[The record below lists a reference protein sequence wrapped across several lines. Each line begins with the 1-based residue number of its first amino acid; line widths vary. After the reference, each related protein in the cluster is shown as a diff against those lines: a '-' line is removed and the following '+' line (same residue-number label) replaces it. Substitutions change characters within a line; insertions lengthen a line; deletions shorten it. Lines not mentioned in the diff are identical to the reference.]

1 MQISNIL
8 NESITMDEVNSQ
20 PFIEDFE
27 GLELYHA
34 TPKKFDEIQKFNFRF
49 REKPQTSVVE
59 IHDAI
64 NRISQEKFGL
74 PIRNLLFCF
83 PQPSTMYGY
92 PYKIVPIGNFR
103 MFYHPGIHD
112 MTVDLGFDEHSTFTY
127 DNGEYI
133 KKLSTMIPSPYTE
146 ELGQKIFDEE
156 MLFDFDEEHLREMID
171 ELGDE
176 YEDGENFNDFSK
188 TIYDNKEKLFKLQQS
203 AIVDVMEHYASEYV
217 SGLVEI
223 SPYNYDEIDN
233 EEIMV
238 YAPNGFYVVPI

>member
-74 PIRNLLFCF
+74 PIRNLLFCTNTIDWKTHSDMMKNEERIDNYI
-83 PQPSTMYGY
+83 STNSNYNLESVG
-92 PYKIVPIGNFR
+92 
-103 MFYHPGIHD
+103 
-112 MTVDLGFDEHSTFTY
+112 
-127 DNGEYI
+127 
-133 KKLSTMIPSPYTE
+133 
-146 ELGQKIFDEE
+146 
-156 MLFDFDEEHLREMID
+156 
-171 ELGDE
+171 
-176 YEDGENFNDFSK
+176 
-188 TIYDNKEKLFKLQQS
+188 KLF
-203 AIVDVMEHYASEYV
+203 
-217 SGLVEI
+217 VET
-223 SPYNYDEIDN
+223 SKKVFESRKTKSKRVRKNRK
-233 EEIMV
+233 
-238 YAPNGFYVVPI
+238 